1 MEFLGGIFVGYLFC
15 EMFANKISMD
25 SYNDLDTKF
34 KYLKTDM
41 KNLSENLKKFVVKLP
56 TEDSKL
62 IEEIIF
68 EMNRLSK

>member
-1 MEFLGGIFVGYLFC
+1 
-15 EMFANKISMD
+15 
-25 SYNDLDTKF
+25 
-34 KYLKTDM
+34 M
-41 KNLSENLKKFVVKLP
+41 KNFSENRKKFVVKLP

>member
-25 SYNDLDTKF
+25 DYNDLDTKF